1 MIKKCL
7 SILLLGLVTLNLSAQ
22 NLNVKKENP
31 YEIYVDPSMLDT
43 YLGQLGEVNE
53 GKQFSFG
60 ARLLSQ
66 SYDVMEGEW
75 CITIWKD
82 GDLVKSYPAFS
93 EPLKRG
99 SLYCLCYAGWLDI
112 PAGDYQVRPLYKK
125 EGDDFWTM
133 PDPNVSLQR
142 AWNYTFHPENTIQ
155 APSCSY
161 FYPKEN
167 KYPGKM
173 VWASTTMSTNFFT
186 VPSAGEPLVMEYH
199 IRNKQASDLKGELLA
214 YYERDLDSY
223 APFDDYYMEGKNPE
237 NQWSDLVGTQELSI
251 KAGEAMIGYITVRG
265 TQHTLSR
272 SFAPQLRLYFRP
284 EGSSEKILVRD
295 DCDSLFDTD
304 HQVKKELLEHT
315 PERFI
320 DGMLGTFNFVMMNVP
335 FLGPTATEAV
345 VQVSYQYKVSEKM
358 IYLIGLDEKSSISIV
373 NMNGKVV
380 LSREAEADMVVN
392 MVDYPSGVYILTV
405 EGKRYAQSV
414 KVMIR

>member
-1 MIKKCL
+1 MNKKCL

-31 YEIYVDPSMLDT
+31 YEIYVDRSMLDT

-53 GKQFSFG
+53 EKQFSFG

-112 PAGDYQVRPLYKK
+112 PAGGYQVRPLYKK

-167 KYPGKM
+167 KYPG
-173 VWASTTMSTNFFT
+173 
-186 VPSAGEPLVMEYH
+186 
-199 IRNKQASDLKGELLA
+199 R
-214 YYERDLDSY
+214 
-223 APFDDYYMEGKNPE
+223 
-237 NQWSDLVGTQELSI
+237 
-251 KAGEAMIGYITVRG
+251 IG
-265 TQHTLSR
+265 
-272 SFAPQLRLYFRP
+272 
-284 EGSSEKILVRD
+284 
-295 DCDSLFDTD
+295 
-304 HQVKKELLEHT
+304 
-315 PERFI
+315 
-320 DGMLGTFNFVMMNVP
+320 
-335 FLGPTATEAV
+335 
-345 VQVSYQYKVSEKM
+345 
-358 IYLIGLDEKSSISIV
+358 
-373 NMNGKVV
+373 
-380 LSREAEADMVVN
+380 
-392 MVDYPSGVYILTV
+392 
-405 EGKRYAQSV
+405 
-414 KVMIR
+414 